1 MSSTLAAGIQVGHH
15 ITATFA
21 GFTFNLDTIWS
32 TALAGL
38 IVIGLGLYMRRSI
51 THGVPSKLQLT
62 WETVVDYVE
71 REVRSNVGPRAPY
84 VVPLAVTLFFFIL
97 IANWLELIPTG
108 HKIVAPTADVNL
120 TYALGLF
127 VVLWS
132 YADGVR
138 RLGAGAYIK
147 GLFKPYAIMFP
158 INVIDELMRPFTLAL
173 RLFGN
178 MFAGGLMLTLLA
190 LLPAYILWLPQAG
203 WRLFDMF
210 IGVIQAF
217 IFALLTI
224 LYFGMARSSEH

>member
-210 IGVIQAF
+210 IGLIQAF

-224 LYFGMARSSEH
+224 LYFGMATSSEH